1 MSNPTLC
8 IDRRLYHNDD
18 VQTLANFF
26 FTIKDEITGQSLML
40 LFKGVAPTLQDW
52 VNTIIALRKVTQD
65 KNLNTDDIK
74 SLALK
79 IQSDATTVL
88 QTTRPC

>member
-8 IDRRLYHNDD
+8 VDRRLYHNND
-18 VQTLANFF
+18 VQTLADFF
-26 FTIKDEITGQSLML
+26 FKIKDEITGKSLML

-52 VNTIIALRKVTQD
+52 VNTIIALRNITQD
-65 KNLNTDDIK
+65 KNLKTDKIK
-74 SLALK
+74 SLASK
-79 IQSDATTVL
+79 VQSDATTVL